1 MSNSLSSSSIS
12 LAQLAASVCLATTG
26 YALWLIVYR
35 LYLSPLARFP
45 GPKLAALTKWY
56 EAYFDLISKGGGQF
70 PFEIRRMHEKY
81 GPIVRINPFELHID
95 DADFYETIYSFNN
108 KIDKMDDFQ
117 YRFNIPNATFSTPGA
132 ALHRLRR
139 SALNPFFSLGRI
151 RERSPQ
157 IQAHFDNIS
166 NRLSVEFAD
175 TDKIIN
181 LADMWACFSTDTV
194 MEIAFARTSRLWS
207 LPDFKSPLVFALQQK
222 SEWTHVTLHFDW
234 ILLLISSLPNWLVKR
249 MVAPMKPL
257 LEFREVRLGNDPF
270 VAFSL
275 NLVLSLTNS
284 LCWVIQDIGMHIDDV
299 LGHRNLDAKQ
309 SAMPTLFHDI
319 LQSKLP
325 PQELERDRLSDE
337 ALSVV
342 GAGTETVSNALT
354 VGTFHILNS
363 PEVLEKLKKELN
375 EAIPDPR
382 TIPTWSE
389 LEKLPYLFAVVK
401 EILRI
406 SYGDVERLS
415 RINRTEA
422 MIYKDWVIPA
432 GVPVSMDAWH
442 MHTNPEVFPEPDQ
455 FRPERWLDNPRDN
468 TGRRPLTYHL
478 VTFARGSRNCVGIHL
493 AYAEIYIGL
502 ATLFRRHDLEL
513 FETTRRDVDFY
524 REELKACPA
533 PGSKGV
539 RVKVKSIHSVE
550 QAVL

>member
-1 MSNSLSSSSIS
+1 MSFAVIDSSVS
-12 LAQLAASVCLATTG
+12 LARVATGVTIAAAVYG
-26 YALWLIVYR
+26 LWLAIYR

-117 YRFNIPNATFSTPGA
+117 YRFNIPTATFSTPGA
-132 ALHRLRR
+132 ALHRIRR
-139 SALNPFFSLGRI
+139 SGLNPFFSLGRI
-151 RERSPQ
+151 RDRSSQ
-157 IQAHFDNIS
+157 VQAHFDNIS
-166 NRLSVEFAD
+166 NRLSAEYTD
-175 TDKIIN
+175 TEKVIN
-181 LADMWACFSTDTV
+181 LADMWACFSTDTI
-194 MEIAFARTSRLWS
+194 MEIAFGRTSNLWS
-207 LPDFKSPLVFALQQK
+207 FPEFKSPMVLALQQK

-234 ILLLISSLPNWLVKR
+234 ILLFISSLPNWLVKR
-249 MVAPMKPL
+249 MVAPMKPI
-257 LEFREVRLGNDPF
+257 LEFREDVGR
-270 VAFSL
+270 
-275 NLVLSLTNS
+275 
-284 LCWVIQDIGMHIDDV
+284 HIDD
-299 LGHRNLDAKQ
+299 LLENRNQDAKQ
-309 SAMPTLFHDI
+309 SSMPTVFNDMLE
-319 LQSKLP
+319 SKLP
-325 PQELERDRLSDE
+325 PEELARNRLSDE
-337 ALSVV
+337 ALSLV

-363 PEVLEKLKKELN
+363 PEVLAKLKAELE
-375 EAIPDPR
+375 EAIPDPNS
-382 TIPTWSE
+382 IPPWAE

-415 RINRTEA
+415 RINRIDA
-422 MIYKDWVIPA
+422 MTYKDWVIPA

-442 MHTNPEVFPEPDQ
+442 MHTNAEVFPEPDE
-455 FRPERWLDNPRDN
+455 FRPERWLGNPRDN
-468 TGRRPLTYHL
+468 TGKRPLTYHL
-478 VTFARGSRNCVGIHL
+478 VTFARGSRNCVGINL
-493 AYAEIYIGL
+493 AYAEIYVGL
-502 ATLFRRHDLEL
+502 ATLFRRHEVDL

-539 RVKVKSIHSVE
+539 RVKIRSLETKE
-550 QAVL
+550 KGQL